1 MARLSD
7 ALAKLSTLRQHLQA
21 LLQGKVPTP
30 ARTVRQP
37 RTDGLQEV
45 DGFGSNPGNVRMFA
59 YVPERLSRS
68 PALVV
73 ALHGCTQ
80 SALIYDRGSGWS
92 TLAEVYGFVVVY
104 PEQQRSNNPQGCFS
118 WFLPGD
124 TAREGGEALSIRQM
138 VDDAI
143 RKWGIDRRRVFV
155 TGLSAGGAMASTM
168 LATYPDIFSGG
179 AIIAGL
185 PYGCATT
192 VEEAFAAMLG
202 KRTRPQHAL
211 GDRVLMASPHRGPW
225 PRISVWHGSADPVVR
240 PSNAGDVI
248 QQWAEVH
255 QLPLMPTREEF
266 VCGHLRRVWNGA
278 HGAPLIE
285 AYTISGMG
293 HGVPLAT
300 GDGDERCGT
309 IGPFFLEAGLSSTHQ
324 IAKFWGL
331 TAVSQDARSR
341 ASTTLLQKPQ
351 ISTPSSVA
359 SARFRGRTADPPG
372 QTPLWNASPPTPID
386 PNVAIAAAFKAAGL
400 PVFNASG
407 HKVRPTLP
415 VAPGPIIEAALKAAG
430 LRKP

>member
-7 ALAKLSTLRQHLQA
+7 ALAKLGKLRRHLQT
-21 LLQGKVPTP
+21 LLQGTVPTVDG
-30 ARTVRQP
+30 TVRQP

-45 DGFGSNPGNVRMFA
+45 VGFGSNPGNVRMFA
-59 YVPERLSRS
+59 YVPERLARS

-80 SALIYDRGSGWS
+80 SAQVYDRGSGWS
-92 TLAEVYGFVVVY
+92 MLAETHGFVVVY

-124 TAREGGEALSIRQM
+124 TVRDGGEALSIRQM
-138 VDDAI
+138 VGDAI
-143 RKWGIDRRRVFV
+143 RKWGIDRRRVYV

-192 VEEAFAAMLG
+192 VEEALAAMLG
-202 KRTRPQHAL
+202 KRAHPQHAL
-211 GDRVLMASPHRGPW
+211 GDRVRAASPHRGPW
-225 PRISVWHGSADPVVR
+225 PKISIWHGSADAIVR
-240 PSNAGDVI
+240 PPNAADII

-255 QLPLMPTREEF
+255 QLPMMPTREEF

-278 HGAPLIE
+278 DGTPVIE

-300 GDGDERCGT
+300 GEGDDRCGT

-331 TAVSQDARSR
+331 AAISRNSRSP
-341 ASTTLLQKPQ
+341 ASTKLPQKAP
-351 ISTPSSVA
+351 IRSPLAAAAGLS
-359 SARFRGRTADPPG
+359 GRTADPPD
-372 QTPLWNASPPTPID
+372 QPPLWHPTSVD
-386 PNVAIAAAFKAAGL
+386 PNAAIAAAFKAAGL
-400 PVFNASG
+400 PVPDTSG
-407 HKVRPTLP
+407 DTRQ

-430 LRKP
+430 LRKSLRRPGRAG

>member
-1 MARLSD
+1 MPRLSD
-7 ALAKLSTLRQHLQA
+7 ALAKLSKLRQRLQT
-21 LLQGKVPTP
+21 LLQGKTPTP
-30 ARTVRQP
+30 ARTIRQP
-37 RTDGLQEV
+37 QTEGLQEV
-45 DGFGSNPGNVRMFA
+45 VGFGSNPGDVRMFA

-73 ALHGCTQ
+73 ALHACTQ
-80 SALIYDRGSGWS
+80 SAAVYDRGSGWS
-92 TLAEVYGFVVVY
+92 TLADAHGFVVVY

-124 TAREGGEALSIRQM
+124 TARDGGEALSIRQM

-143 RKWGIDRRRVFV
+143 RKWGIGRRRVFV

-192 VEEAFAAMLG
+192 VEEAFGAMLG

-211 GDRVLMASPHRGPW
+211 GERVLMASSHRGPW
-225 PRISVWHGSADPVVR
+225 PRLSVWHGSADPIVR

-248 QQWAEVH
+248 RQWTEVH
-255 QLPLMPTREEF
+255 QLPLMPTREEV
-266 VCGHLRRVWNGA
+266 VCGHIRRVWNGA
-278 HGAPLIE
+278 DGAPLIE

-300 GDGDERCGT
+300 RDGDERCGT

-331 TAVSQDARSR
+331 TALSQDARSR
-341 ASTTLLQKPQ
+341 VSTNLLQKAR
-351 ISTPSSVA
+351 IKTPPSVA
-359 SARFRGRTADPPG
+359 AAGFGSQTANPPD
-372 QTPLWNASPPTPID
+372 QAPLWNTSPAAID

-400 PVFNASG
+400 PVPNTSG
-407 HKVRPTLP
+407 HTAQPGLP
-415 VAPGPIIEAALKAAG
+415 VSPGPVIEAALKAAG

>member
-7 ALAKLSTLRQHLQA
+7 ALAKLSKLHQHLQA

-30 ARTVRQP
+30 TTVRQP

-45 DGFGSNPGNVRMFA
+45 VGFGSNPGNVRMFA

-80 SALIYDRGSGWS
+80 SALVYDRGSGWS
-92 TLAEVYGFVVVY
+92 TLAETHGFVVVY

-118 WFLPGD
+118 WFLPSD
-124 TAREGGEALSIRQM
+124 TARDAGEALSIRQM
-138 VDDAI
+138 VDHAI
-143 RKWGIDRRRVFV
+143 RNWGIDRRRVFV

-168 LATYPDIFSGG
+168 LATYPEVFSGG

-185 PYGCATT
+185 PYGCAAT
-192 VEEAFAAMLG
+192 VEEAFSAMLG
-202 KRTRPQHAL
+202 RQTRPQHTL
-211 GDRVLMASPHRGPW
+211 GDRVRTASSHRGPW
-225 PRISVWHGSADPVVR
+225 PRISVWHGSADPIVR
-240 PSNAGDVI
+240 LSNAEDVI
-248 QQWAEVH
+248 RQWTEVH
-255 QLPLMPTREEF
+255 QLPLMPTRDEI

-278 HGAPLIE
+278 DGAPLIE

-300 GDGDERCGT
+300 GDGDERCGA

-331 TAVSQDARSR
+331 TAVSQAARSR
-341 ASTTLLQKPQ
+341 ISANLLQKAQ
-351 ISTPSSVA
+351 IGTTPSVA
-359 SARFRGRTADPPG
+359 AAGFRRGTADPAG
-372 QTPLWNASPPTPID
+372 QAPLWNTSID

-400 PVFNASG
+400 PVPNPSPDTAQ
-407 HKVRPTLP
+407 PTLP